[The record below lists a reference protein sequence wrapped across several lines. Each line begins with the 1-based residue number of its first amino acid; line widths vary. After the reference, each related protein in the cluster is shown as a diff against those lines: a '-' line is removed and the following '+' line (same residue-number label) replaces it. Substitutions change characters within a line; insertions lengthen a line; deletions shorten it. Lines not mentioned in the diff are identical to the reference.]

1 MESGDIHLWL
11 NRNWD
16 PVYLASIFDA
26 DFNDFSELW
35 ESNITDSDIVTA
47 VNSMETYCPIV
58 EDISMD
64 DLELYIAVELIET
77 E

>member
-26 DFNDFSELW
+26 DLMTFRNCGKVILL
-35 ESNITDSDIVTA
+35 IV
-47 VNSMETYCPIV
+47 I
-58 EDISMD
+58 
-64 DLELYIAVELIET
+64 LLLL
-77 E
+77 